1 MSLLPYTFISFTFLL
16 PLSVLFSFPAN
27 LHESDRDLSP
37 AIKPQNLGEWPLG
50 LSPMARSPSFPRL
63 RLAPPFFPSLPSFAL
78 LFAREMRAKGA
89 STPSLNSVWTVSAKR
104 HKSDALW
111 HFSKVINSL
120 RASRLIAR
128 GGIFPTSSFY
138 REFCSLRLGFG
149 ANSQMTRSI

>member
-1 MSLLPYTFISFTFLL
+1 MNLLPFTFISFTFLL

-37 AIKPQNLGEWPLG
+37 AIKLQNLGEWPLG
-50 LSPMARSPSFPRL
+50 LSPMARSPSFPACAWL
-63 RLAPPFFPSLPSFAL
+63 LPFFLRSLSSPSSSP
-78 LFAREMRAKGA
+78 EMRAKGA

-120 RASRLIAR
+120 RASGLIAR